1 VPCNG
6 SNRQH
11 KEVCL
16 LVSSQAGAR
25 DVSHMIFN
33 APGVNF
39 ALVNSATYGEA
50 SVYSVLLRVSS
61 SSLRELWHWLLATS
75 REALLSSG
83 LLGLALHGDIFLW
96 LRDPATVLTTGHSTA
111 GTGSPENV
119 NNSLAASRRQSTGSS
134 TISPSNVSSLG
145 TSSRCGDVQSSS
157 PGPKLSPSASPQTGG
172 GREAHP
178 TQQNTGKIIQR
189 YKVVKKRATHHT
201 PDGYGA
207 LFSSKTC
214 EDPGVMFGVASH
226 VGASSKYARRGSL
239 PPIKCGEAGNTLALF
254 AERLQTS
261 SPDGTSQIPSYV
273 AIKRALLSD
282 KFKHVQN
289 PISRLVAPK
298 MLLNLLRAKK
308 LSWNATDDADK
319 SNLLAHRR
327 NSDPGSYLQH
337 RDKTRR
343 RQLFLDENLQWIKT
357 YGSVIDRKIQVWRQK
372 RLLRMQREYFLH
384 QQQQQR
390 EKVVGGM
397 QNELHLMSAAKLV
410 SGQLYASLASST
422 AGSSLTAAAVPQ
434 AFVTAGVPGLNGF
447 SSTPLMYQLPSNG
460 LTPTPVLI
468 PTPFISPYAFMGG
481 YATIPTTAH
490 TAGLPAAAYIMPPT
504 ALTAGAQQGMM
515 LLSSGATS
523 APTITFGSSPP
534 LSTANDV
541 APNIK
546 PPFSSLLAPTS
557 KQSPVVTES
566 GKQSPHQL
574 VGTFVGSRKRKN
586 SFPEKLSTL
595 LQLPSD
601 PTDPS
606 SPPDAKS
613 CCTDMPEHLCNSI
626 SPPPLTSS
634 HVTASHE
641 YHSSHHSS
649 SSLDTS
655 SHHHHNH
662 HHHRHRHHYTHS
674 SPYHQTSSSSSHT
687 HHHSRHYPPSSPL
700 SRHSHP
706 HKPASPL
713 EQCLLQPPASPG
725 SDGGRVTDSTGD
737 SSASSPSSDYSSQ
750 PSPQL
755 WQFLLD
761 LLLAVNCS
769 HLIQWTDC
777 SQEDYEFTIHRPT
790 EVAQLWGKC
799 SNNSAMNYD
808 KLARGLRYYYSKG
821 IIEKVEGKKLTFRYN
836 GFARSY
842 VQQRCRQAVD
852 VTTNVEEMVVVE

>member
-1 VPCNG
+1 
-6 SNRQH
+6 
-11 KEVCL
+11 
-16 LVSSQAGAR
+16 
-25 DVSHMIFN
+25 M
-33 APGVNF
+33 NF
-39 ALVNSATYGEA
+39 ETLCAVTRYLIRPLRFAFPTSA
-50 SVYSVLLRVSS
+50 
-61 SSLRELWHWLLATS
+61 
-75 REALLSSG
+75 
-83 LLGLALHGDIFLW
+83 
-96 LRDPATVLTTGHSTA
+96 GHSTA

-119 NNSLAASRRQSTGSS
+119 NSSLAVSPRQSTGSG

-145 TSSRCGDVQSSS
+145 TSSLCGDVQSSS
-157 PGPKLSPSASPQTGG
+157 PGPKLSPSPSPQTGG
-172 GREAHP
+172 ERRESHP
-178 TQQNTGKIIQR
+178 TQHHTAGKIIQR
-189 YKVVKKRATHHT
+189 YKVVKKRTTHHT

-308 LSWNATDDADK
+308 LSMNDTDDADK
-319 SNLLAHRR
+319 LNLLAHRR

-397 QNELHLMSAAKLV
+397 QNELHLMSTAKLV

-422 AGSSLTAAAVPQ
+422 VGSSLTAAAVPQ
-434 AFVTAGVPGLNGF
+434 AFVTAAGPGLNGF
-447 SSTPLMYQLPSNG
+447 SSTQLMYQLPSNG
-460 LTPTPVLI
+460 LTPTPVLV

-490 TAGLPAAAYIMPPT
+490 TTGHPAAAYIMPPT
-504 ALTAGAQQGMM
+504 ALTAGQHQGMM
-515 LLSSGATS
+515 LLSSGATT
-523 APTITFGSSPP
+523 ATFGSSPP
-534 LSTANDV
+534 LSTTNDV

-566 GKQSPHQL
+566 DMEAGKQSPHQL
-574 VGTFVGSRKRKN
+574 VGTFIGSRKRKN

-595 LQLPSD
+595 LQPPSD
-601 PTDPS
+601 LTNAS
-606 SPPDAKS
+606 SPPDSKI

-634 HVTASHE
+634 HITASHE

-649 SSLDTS
+649 SSPLHTLS
-655 SHHHHNH
+655 NHHHNH
-662 HHHRHRHHYTHS
+662 HNHRHRHHYAHS
-674 SPYHQTSSSSSHT
+674 SSHHHTSSSSAHT
-687 HHHSRHYPPSSPL
+687 LHHSRHYPPSSPL

-737 SSASSPSSDYSSQ
+737 SSASSPSSGEQ
-750 PSPQL
+750 A
-755 WQFLLD
+755 LD
-761 LLLAVNCS
+761 
-769 HLIQWTDC
+769 HI
-777 SQEDYEFTIHRPT
+777 
-790 EVAQLWGKC
+790 
-799 SNNSAMNYD
+799 
-808 KLARGLRYYYSKG
+808 
-821 IIEKVEGKKLTFRYN
+821 
-836 GFARSY
+836 
-842 VQQRCRQAVD
+842 
-852 VTTNVEEMVVVE
+852 